1 MLWPVMGSPAMKAV
15 VIFLT
20 VLAAIK
26 LGARDYLVRSSSE
39 DVIVAAY
46 RERAISACQKDP
58 KTASLGI
65 STASWTAPAS
75 MRLVIGKS
83 GLAVYWWQ
91 VDHEM
96 WNARYRN
103 PYLFVTLGARPST
116 SFTSGGLRVFCEYD
130 IVNSTASLHRL

>member
-1 MLWPVMGSPAMKAV
+1 MKAV

-20 VLAAIK
+20 LLAAIK
-26 LGARDYLVRSSSE
+26 LGAREYLVRSSSE

-46 RERAISACQKDP
+46 RERAIAACQKDP
-58 KTASLGI
+58 KTLALGV
-65 STASWTAPAS
+65 TPASWTAATS
-75 MRLVIGKS
+75 TRLVIGKS

-103 PYLFVTLGARPST
+103 PYLFVMLGPRPST
-116 SFTSGGLRVFCEYD
+116 AFTSGGQRVFCEYD